1 YFDITVI
8 DADGCRIPDAKS
20 KLTCIVD
27 GGELMGIF
35 SGDPSSEDEYGSNI
49 CHAFEGRAV
58 AIIRASKPGDVT
70 VIVGS
75 ERLSSGKDTV
85 TAI

>member
-1 YFDITVI
+1 
-8 DADGCRIPDAKS
+8 
-20 KLTCIVD
+20 CIVD

-35 SGDPSSEDEYGSNI
+35 SGDPCNEDQYGSNI

-58 AIIRASKPGDVT
+58 AIVRASKPGDVT

-75 ERLSSGKDTV
+75 EGLYSGKDTV
-85 TAI
+85 PAI